1 VGLWVQR
8 DVADAL
14 WAVGDGSLSAQKELL
29 DAGQKNPGNAVT
41 QDMKWEIKS
50 SRQLSMHVSPTT
62 MLNGL
67 VYETSSSWTLEQWRE
82 LLEPVLIA

>member
-1 VGLWVQR
+1 MGLWIQR
-8 DVADAL
+8 GVADAL
-14 WAVGDGSLSAQKELL
+14 WAVDGGSLRAQKELL

-41 QDMKWEIKS
+41 QNMKWEIKS

-67 VYETSSSWTLEQWRE
+67 MYDTSSSWTLEQWRE
-82 LLEPVLIA
+82 LLEPVLLA

>member
-1 VGLWVQR
+1 LWVQR
-8 DVADAL
+8 GVGDAL
-14 WAVGDGSLSAQKELL
+14 WAVGGGSLRAQKELL

-62 MLNGL
+62 TLNGL
-67 VYETSSSWTLEQWRE
+67 VCDTSSSWTLSQWRE
-82 LLEPVLIA
+82 LLEPVLLA